1 MKPFKTNTL
10 KMLIDEDT
18 RADYNF
24 FFYWYFLTNETP
36 ENIKTYSRK
45 SKQVFFSN
53 MIDLED
59 DIWLGLDIT
68 NNFLKGANGY
78 Q

>member
-1 MKPFKTNTL
+1 M
-10 KMLIDEDT
+10 
-18 RADYNF
+18 
-24 FFYWYFLTNETP
+24 
-36 ENIKTYSRK
+36 
-45 SKQVFFSN
+45 QVFFSN